1 MPDSQ
6 MPQPSNAA
14 PSEVAP
20 LPGSNADPNARWK
33 FLRDVAV
40 FQFKLF
46 LNNVHN
52 FVQIPLALAVA
63 AVDLIFKSEPEGA
76 RFYKLLEYGRTIDD
90 SIDIYSVIAEREKS
104 LNKSFTVDSIV
115 SKLEAVIVKEY
126 EKGGSAATV
135 KAALDK
141 AIDEMQAKAGQGK
154 DQAAEALRRA
164 ADKMRGGNSTST
176 GG

>member
-1 MPDSQ
+1 MTDSE
-6 MPQPSNAA
+6 PPTPA
-14 PSEVAP
+14 PANP
-20 LPGSNADPNARWK
+20 PAGTQGSNIDPHARWK

-52 FVQIPLALAVA
+52 FVQIPLALVVA
-63 AVDLIFKSEPEGA
+63 AIDLIFKSEPEGA

-104 LNKSFTVDSIV
+104 LSKTFTVDALV
-115 SKLEAVIVKEY
+115 DKLEAVIVKEY

-135 KAALDK
+135 KAAVDR

-154 DQAAEALRRA
+154 DQAAEALKKA
-164 ADKMRGGNSTST
+164 ADKMRGGNSTGT
-176 GG
+176 GS